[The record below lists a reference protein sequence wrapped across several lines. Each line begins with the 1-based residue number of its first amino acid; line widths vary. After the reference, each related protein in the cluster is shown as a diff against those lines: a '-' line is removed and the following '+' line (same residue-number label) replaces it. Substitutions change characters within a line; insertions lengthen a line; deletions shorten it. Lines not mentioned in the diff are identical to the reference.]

1 MNDFI
6 FFLKLGW
13 SHIISL
19 DALDHLF
26 FIGVLA
32 IIYSFEK
39 WKQVLILITA
49 FTVGHALTLILSV
62 LDFIRFNEAYVE
74 FAIPCTIVF
83 SAASNMLF
91 DQQKKQAFPVQYS
104 LALFFGLI
112 HGMGYANAIRFMLFS
127 EKGIGIA
134 LLGFNLGLES
144 GQIFV
149 VLFILFFVWLG
160 QFYNLINHRK
170 LVLLFSAMILI
181 LSLKMAIER
190 FPFLS

>member
-39 WKQVLILITA
+39 WKQVLVLITA

-62 LDFIRFNEAYVE
+62 FDFIRFNEAYVE

-91 DQQKKQAFPVQYS
+91 DQQKKQAFPLQYA

-149 VLFILFFVWLG
+149 VLFILFFVWVG
-160 QFYNLINHRK
+160 HFYNLINHRK
-170 LVLLFSAMILI
+170 LVLLFSGMILI